1 MTVAYTE
8 SPALTGIRLA
18 DYLQL
23 TRPRLCVMAPLTVE
37 AGAVVAAGGAPD
49 WRIMTHALVGAG
61 LRASRIYL
69 PALLTLWLLD
79 GIPHGYNLPR

>member
-8 SPALTGIRLA
+8 SSAPTGIRLA
-18 DYLQL
+18 YYLQL
-23 TRPRLCVMAPLTVE
+23 TRLRLCVMALLT
-37 AGAVVAAGGAPD
+37 VAAGADLASGSTPD

-61 LRASRIYL
+61 LRASLIYL

-79 GIPHGYNLPR
+79 GIPRG